1 VVFPPQVYRHS
12 KESLPSGKITL
23 SMVKHLEQTLAKWE
37 EKIITFMKKRFLSK
51 LKINNFCKIEKSEW
65 KWLSLQ
71 IFKQV

>member
-1 VVFPPQVYRHS
+1 
-12 KESLPSGKITL
+12 
-23 SMVKHLEQTLAKWE
+23 MVKHLEQTLAKWE

-71 IFKQV
+71 IFKQVQFKYIIPYGMLFNDFK